1 MTMER
6 VMAEIKNYTMNFGPQ
21 HPAAHGVLRLV
32 LEMDGEVIQRV
43 DPHIG
48 LLHRATEK
56 LAENRT
62 YLQSVPYMDRL
73 DYVSMMMNE
82 HAFVMTIEKMLN
94 INVPIRAQYI
104 RVMFDEITRVLNHL
118 LWLGAHALDVGA
130 MTVFL
135 YAFREREDLFDC
147 YEAVSGARMH
157 AAYYRPGGV
166 YRDLPDVM
174 PQFETSLKKNIKQ
187 VNKLNANRQGSL
199 LDFIADFTNRFPGYI
214 DEYETLLT
222 DNRIWKQRTV
232 GIGVVSPERAIALGM
247 TGPMLRGSGIE
258 WDLRRKQPYEVYEEM
273 KFDIP
278 VGKEGDC
285 YDRYLIRIEEM
296 RESNKI
302 IKQCISWLKENPG
315 PVISTNN
322 KIAPPSREDMK
333 EDMEAMIHH
342 FKLFTEGFHIPEGE
356 AYAAVEHPKGEFGT
370 YIISDGANKPYRLK
384 IRAPGFPHLASLNEM
399 CKGHMLSDLVAIIGT
414 QDVVFGEIDR

>member
-1 MTMER
+1 MR
-6 VMAEIKNYTMNFGPQ
+6 VSIVAEIKNYTMNFGPQ

-82 HAFVMTIEKMLN
+82 HAYVMTIEKLLQ
-94 INVPIRAQYI
+94 IKVPIRAQYI
-104 RVMFDEITRVLNHL
+104 RVLFDEITRILNHL

-166 YRDLPDVM
+166 YRDLPSTM
-174 PQFETSLKKNIKQ
+174 PQYHPSKKQRTSEI
-187 VNKLNANRQGSL
+187 NKLNKNRSASL
-199 LDFIADFTNRFPGYI
+199 LDFIEDFAKRFPIYV

-232 GIGVVSPERAIALGM
+232 GIGVVDPDRAVALGM
-247 TGPMLRGSGIE
+247 TGPMLRGSGVE
-258 WDLRRKQPYEVYEEM
+258 WDLRKKQPYETYSDLDF
-273 KFDIP
+273 KIP

-285 YDRYLIRIEEM
+285 YDRYLVRMEEM

-302 IKQCISWLKENPG
+302 IKQCIAWLRENPG
-315 PVISTNN
+315 PVISNDN
-322 KIAPPSREDMK
+322 KVTPPSRSEMK
-333 EDMEAMIHH
+333 EDMESMIHH
-342 FKLFTEGFHIPEGE
+342 FKLFTEGFHIPKGE

-384 IRAPGFPHLASLNEM
+384 IRAPGFPHLAAINEM
-399 CKGHMLSDLVAIIGT
+399 TKGHMLSDLVAIIGT
-414 QDVVFGEIDR
+414 QDIVFGEIDR